1 MKRALAFLAL
11 LTLINSAK
19 AELCPAPDFDIY
31 DKALA
36 VSAATAMAMDWRQ
49 TQVIAMNP
57 GRWRELNPVLGE
69 HPSIGQVNRH
79 FLWNGLLMSGIAYC
93 LPSTWRK
100 GYLVAVTAVEV
111 SFARHNYNL
120 GIRFGF

>member
-1 MKRALAFLAL
+1 MNRAIAFLLL

-19 AELCPAPDFDIY
+19 AELCPAPDFDNW
-31 DKALA
+31 DKTL
-36 VSAATAMAMDWRQ
+36 SATATAAFLADWRQ
-49 TQVIAMNP
+49 TQVIAKHP
-57 GRWRELNPVLGE
+57 SEWHELNPILGE
-69 HPSIGQVNRH
+69 HPTIGQVNRH
-79 FLWNGLLMSGIAYC
+79 FLWNGLLISGVAYC

-100 GYLVAVTAVEV
+100 GYLITVTAVEV